1 MNLFY
6 LKNRKYL
13 ITLIILIASSMKI
26 LGQTGTIEGLATD
39 KKTKEPL
46 PGAVIV
52 ISGTALGT
60 AADSDGRFVIPNVK
74 PGKYRVKASY
84 VSYNP
89 VILENVTVIAGK
101 TSEISISLS
110 ENAVTLNGVTVT
122 GVRKTNTDVSII
134 NTTRMSPLVS
144 IGISGQQILRS
155 QDRDASEVIRR
166 LPGTSIVDDR
176 FIIVRGLS
184 QRYNSVWLNNTATP
198 SSEADVK
205 AFSFDVIPASMI
217 ENMMII
223 KSPAPELPAD
233 FSGGFVKITTV
244 NLPEKN
250 SFFVTYGTGIA
261 EGTTFKDF
269 QRYGGN
275 GTNLLGFDNGN
286 LSLPKDMPSNLNVYE
301 SATNPD
307 VLNKITEVGREM
319 NKSWTPVSGTANYDQ
334 KFSLGFNRK
343 FKFGKQTLG
352 NITALTYS
360 NTNNHDLLSNNT
372 YSIYDFKDDKSAY
385 TDEYMDDQY
394 TNSIKM
400 GLVHNWTWY
409 PANGQKIEFRN
420 LFNQI
425 GINRITDRTGR
436 EFYEDGRYIR
446 AAELRNI
453 TRSIYSG
460 QLAGEH
466 SYNEGATRIDWVA
479 GYSFSNKN
487 EPDTKRYKYIQS
499 STDPTE
505 YFLLFASNPD
515 LASESR
521 MTTKLEE
528 NIISASVNI
537 VKRFTFKDF
546 KPELK
551 TGFYLE
557 NKSRDFSA
565 RNFGYSVASNQSTM
579 GMSYLPV
586 SEIFVD
592 ENINLT
598 DGIKLAEITSP
609 SDSYTA
615 ANKLLAGYIAAKIP
629 IGLKLSIY
637 TGLRIE
643 RDVQSLNSYRQGTT
657 IPVND
662 MRDTVN
668 LFPSANLAFSINT
681 KNLIRAAYGLSVNR
695 PEFREL
701 APYYFVDFD
710 LNAGIYGNPAIE
722 QAYIQNYDI
731 RFEHYPSPNET
742 FNIGFFYKRFRNP
755 IEMVIMGNNPTQYTF
770 ENVPSAYSYGIETDV
785 RKSLGF
791 ISGAEN
797 FSVILNATLIRSKVL
812 FNAGDLNRDRPLQGQ
827 SPYMVNAGIFYYN
840 DNNGLMITA
849 LYNIIG
855 KRIVAVGRPSPNS
868 WEDIPN
874 IYEMP
879 RNVVDLAVSKKIGKH
894 YEIKTGIKDLFN
906 QKSILTQTV
915 NTSVDMTD
923 LTKGNITGTEHFNRE
938 QITKLFQPGR
948 YVTISMTYKF

>member
-1 MNLFY
+1 MDC
-6 LKNRKYL
+6 LKIKKTIIALVL
-13 ITLIILIASSMKI
+13 IVSASLTVTAQKGS
-26 LGQTGTIEGLATD
+26 IEGVAMD
-39 KKTKEPL
+39 KKSNETL
-46 PGAVIV
+46 PGVTVI
-52 ISGTALGT
+52 IEGTTIGAT
-60 AADSDGRFVIPNVK
+60 ADFDGHFVIPNLN
-74 PGKYRVKASY
+74 PGKYKVRASY

-89 VILENVTVIAGK
+89 ELKEDVVVSPGK
-101 TSEISISLS
+101 TTKITFSLS
-110 ENAVTLNGVTVT
+110 ENAVTLEGVTVT
-122 GVRKTNTDVSII
+122 GVKKTNTDVSVI

-176 FIIVRGLS
+176 FIVVRGLS

-250 SFFVTYGTGIA
+250 SIFVSYGIGIA
-261 EGTTFKDF
+261 EGTTFNDF
-269 QRYGGN
+269 QRYGEN

-286 LSLPKDMPSNLNVYE
+286 LSLPKDMPSNLNIYE
-301 SATNPD
+301 SATNPE

-319 NKSWTPVSGTANYDQ
+319 NKSWTPVKGTAYPDQ
-334 KFSLGFNRK
+334 RLSLGFNRR
-343 FKFGKQTLG
+343 FKIGSQTLG
-352 NITALTYS
+352 NITSLTYS
-360 NTNNHDLLSNNT
+360 NTNNHDLITNNT
-372 YSIYDFKDDKSAY
+372 YSIYDFKDDRSSFD
-385 TDEYMDDQY
+385 DEYLDDQY
-394 TNSIKM
+394 SNSIKM

-425 GINRITDRTGR
+425 GINRITNRTGR
-436 EFYEDGRYIR
+436 EFYEGGRYIR
-446 AAELRNI
+446 ASELRNI

-466 SYNEGATRIDWVA
+466 SFNEGATQVDWVA

-487 EPDTKRYKYIQS
+487 EPDTKRYKYIRSDQ
-499 STDPTE
+499 DPTQ
-505 YFLLFASNPD
+505 YFLLFSSNPD

-521 MTTKLEE
+521 MATTLDE
-528 NIISASVNI
+528 NIISASVNFL
-537 VKRFTFKDF
+537 KKLTFKDF
-546 KPELK
+546 KPELRA
-551 TGFYLE
+551 GVYLE

-565 RNFGYSVASNQSTM
+565 RNFGYSTASNQSTM
-579 GMSYLPV
+579 GLTYLPV
-586 SEIFVD
+586 SEVFAD

-598 DGIKLAEITSP
+598 DGIKLTEITSP

-629 IGLKLSIY
+629 IGLKLSLY

-643 RDVQSLNSYRQGTT
+643 KDAQSLNSYRQGTT
-657 IPVND
+657 IPVD
-662 MRDTVN
+662 VIRDTVN
-668 LFPSANLAFSINT
+668 LFPSANLAFSINA
-681 KNLIRAAYGLSVNR
+681 KNLVRAAYGLSVNR

-710 LNAGIYGNPAIE
+710 LNAGIYGNPAIK

-731 RFEHYPSPNET
+731 RFEHYPSQNET
-742 FNIGFFYKRFRNP
+742 FNIGFFYKRFKNP

-797 FSVILNATLIRSKVL
+797 FSVILNATLIKSKVL
-812 FNAGDLNRDRPLQGQ
+812 FNPGDLNRDRPLQGQ
-827 SPYMVNAGIFYYN
+827 SPYMVNAGLFYYN
-840 DNNGLMITA
+840 DDNGLMVTA
-849 LYNIIG
+849 LYNVIG

-879 RNVVDLAVSKKIGKH
+879 RNVIDLAISKKIGDH
-894 YEIKTGIKDLFN
+894 IEIKAGVKDILN
-906 QKSILTQTV
+906 QRVKLTQTV
-915 NTSVDMTD
+915 NTNVDMSDVTN
-923 LTKGNITGTEHFNRE
+923 GSQTGIKYFDRN
-938 QITKLFQPGR
+938 QITKSYQPGR
-948 YVTISMTYKF
+948 YITLALTYKF